1 MAGRGAV
8 RSVSPPPPQPGRDAV
23 ELQKETRRLRHRL
36 RSMSQRLSQQRN
48 LISEQ
53 RAALRDA
60 HATVTSCQEQ
70 VKKKVRRVVP
80 LLGLPC

>member
-1 MAGRGAV
+1 
-8 RSVSPPPPQPGRDAV
+8 
-23 ELQKETRRLRHRL
+23 
-36 RSMSQRLSQQRN
+36 MSQRLSQQRN